1 MTWDHDRVEE
11 LLAAR
16 ALDGL
21 DPEEAALAER
31 ALVEHV
37 PWCARCRE
45 ALDGFSA
52 VAGDLGLLAEPVAT
66 PETLDARVKRSLV
79 RHRRRSAG
87 WAVAAAASVIALAL
101 GGWNLVLNT
110 QLADRDALR
119 EATQA
124 FVRPQSTVVAMQGS
138 QAASMV
144 YDHEEDRMIVVA
156 TGLPETDGV
165 YRVWC
170 VSGGDPWSA
179 GTLQPDEEGT
189 AVLEID
195 ADPSRV
201 TAVMVTEEP
210 HEEAPAPSAS
220 PVVSATVD

>member
-37 PWCARCRE
+37 PGCARCRE

-156 TGLPETDGV
+156 TGLPETD
-165 YRVWC
+165 
-170 VSGGDPWSA
+170 
-179 GTLQPDEEGT
+179 EEGT